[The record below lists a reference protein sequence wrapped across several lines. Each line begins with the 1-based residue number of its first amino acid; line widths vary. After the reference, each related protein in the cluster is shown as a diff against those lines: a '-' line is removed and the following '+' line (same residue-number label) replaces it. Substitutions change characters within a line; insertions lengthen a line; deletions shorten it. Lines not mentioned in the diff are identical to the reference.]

1 MKRLL
6 AITAALWLLCP
17 LTVPAGS
24 TGWGH
29 GLIDPV
35 VDGTS
40 CNLRVLGFGTLTEAA
55 DAPGNPDNRILDIKG
70 RAAEIDL
77 RPDFSLD
84 LNRLQLSLQP
94 RLDARW
100 EAWTTGIHDGAS
112 QTDADIYIYQWLAR
126 WQATY
131 SLFVSYGREN
141 LQWGPAY
148 LTSLSNPFF
157 TDNGKENPKLEV
169 DTTDFARAVWVP
181 NLTWSVS
188 LIGNTDAGRQ
198 SMPGRDFSRR
208 CAIKLDY
215 TGTQDYGSL
224 ILGGDEDGSRSLGG
238 FYGRTLSDAL
248 LAYAE
253 GALWRHPFGRYA
265 EPADNPLG
273 LAMSSGANPGQAW
286 IGAFL
291 IGGSYT
297 LAAGPTLTAEYLY
310 YGPGYDDAAAER
322 YSDLQERAA
331 QAVEAGGAL
340 SALGTGELF
349 AAAAPGL
356 RFLRQHYLMLQFVH
370 NDMAEVF
377 DLTLRWTRNLDDRSS
392 RLTTIGEWHGGDH
405 LRIFGIAT
413 VNRGDRRSEFRRI
426 FDYQLMAGIEYDF

>member
-1 MKRLL
+1 MKCLL

-17 LTVPAGS
+17 LAAAAGN
-24 TGWGH
+24 TAGDH
-29 GLIDPV
+29 GLIDQV
-35 VDGTS
+35 VDGIS
-40 CNLRVLGFGTLTEAA
+40 SNLRVLGFGTLTEAA
-55 DAPGNPDNRILDIKG
+55 DAPGNPHNRILDIKG

-84 LNRLQLSLQP
+84 LNRLQLSLQS
-94 RLDARW
+94 RLNTRW
-100 EAWTTGIHDGAS
+100 EAWTTGIHDGSS
-112 QTDADIYIYQWLAR
+112 QADADIYIYQWLAR
-126 WQATY
+126 WQAAD
-131 SLFVSYGREN
+131 SLFVSHGREN

-157 TDNGKENPKLEV
+157 TDNGKENPKLDV
-169 DTTDFARAVWVP
+169 ATTDFARAVWVP

-188 LIGNTDAGRQ
+188 LISNTDAGRQ
-198 SMPGRDFSRR
+198 STPGRDFSRR
-208 CAIKLDY
+208 YAIKLDY

-224 ILGGDEDGSRSLGG
+224 ILGGGEDGSRNLGG
-238 FYGRTLSDAL
+238 FYGRTVSDAL
-248 LAYAE
+248 LVYAE
-253 GALWRHPFGRYA
+253 GALWQHCFGRYA

-273 LAMSSGANPGQAW
+273 LTMSSGANPGPAW

-291 IGGSYT
+291 IGESYT

-310 YGPGYDDAAAER
+310 YGPGYDDAEAER
-322 YSDLQERAA
+322 YADLQQRAA

-349 AAAAPGL
+349 AAAEPGL
-356 RFLRQHYLMLQFVH
+356 RFLRRHYLMLQLVH

-377 DLTLRWTRNLDDRSS
+377 DLTLRWTRNLDDGSN
-392 RLTTIGEWHGGDH
+392 RLTAIGEWHGGDH

-413 VNRGDRRSEFRRI
+413 VNRGDRRSEFKRI